1 MPMTG
6 KPFMLNV
13 PNPLAAQHGA
23 LLIRFL
29 NGCAVKSEVASVCIG
44 FPASARE
51 KNLDKD
57 QGLDR
62 LKGVLRMIHVSVG
75 GPYHSR

>member
-23 LLIRFL
+23 LLIRLL
-29 NGCAVKSEVASVCIG
+29 NGCAVKSKVVSVCTS

-51 KNLDKD
+51 KHLDKD

-62 LKGVLRMIHVSVG
+62 LRGILRMIHASVA
-75 GPYHSR
+75 GPSNSW